1 MLKINL
7 ILTPLPLAL
16 PSTYLW
22 TSAASYLSP
31 WLHSYPG
38 LSIFHR
44 AARVLLF
51 RSISDHATLMLR
63 ILLCLSSAW
72 RWNLKLF
79 LLPVEPHIRRLS
91 YSLFS
96 HCTPVTQTSL
106 HFPKL
111 TPNFPTPES
120 LCLGSAL
127 AWKFFLQI
135 FVCLLTPL
143 RPLLKESCLSKI
155 ANPVTPITFSYLMFS

>member
-7 ILTPLPLAL
+7 IITPLPLA
-16 PSTYLW
+16 PPPTYPW

-51 RSISDHATLMLR
+51 RSKSDHASLTLR
-63 ILLCLSSAW
+63 TLLWLSSAW

-79 LLPVEPHIRRLS
+79 LLPVKPHISRLS

-96 HCTPVTQTSL
+96 HFTPGTQISL

-111 TPNFPTPES
+111 TANFPDPES
-120 LCLGSAL
+120 LPWFSPCLEGL
-127 AWKFFLQI
+127 PTDI
-135 FVCLLTPL
+135 
-143 RPLLKESCLSKI
+143 CLSAHSTQAPAQRVLLI
-155 ANPVTPITFSYLMFS
+155 